1 MPILSIIVAADLD
14 GAIGHNGDLLCHL
27 SADLKRFKALTMG
40 HAIIMGRK
48 TFDSLPK
55 GALPGRKN
63 IVITRNADFAA
74 EGAVVVHSL
83 DEALA
88 ASASDSERFILGGAQ
103 LYDQT
108 FSIADRI
115 YLTRI
120 EARFPQADT
129 RLHNLNIDE
138 WEEIEK
144 TSHPASERDAYP
156 YSFITLERKR

>member
-48 TFDSLPK
+48 
-55 GALPGRKN
+55 N

-88 ASASDSERFILGGAQ
+88 ASASDSERFIIGGAQ

-120 EARFPQADT
+120 EAHFPQADT
-129 RLHNLNIDE
+129 RLHNFNIDE